1 MSQYVPEKV
10 RREGTMKKK
19 VLAFLTG
26 ALFVPVLSQGA
37 EIGLKLGNAQLEW
50 SDGDNTTLDGYASV
64 YFGKSYSIT
73 PLISI
78 GPFFEIGYGKKEI
91 GAYWCIGYG
100 LCTVDLTY
108 TTLELNGKVS
118 LTPVPLV
125 EIFGGAGVSYNR
137 FGLDAKDYY
146 TGQNIGTVTDETGS
160 GFQGFG
166 GAQLNISRFGI
177 GVEYKYK
184 KVNTD
189 SIDAVSHLTLT
200 LSLRF

>member
-1 MSQYVPEKV
+1 M
-10 RREGTMKKK
+10 GKKTLA
-19 VLAFLTG
+19 VLVGLS
-26 ALFVPVLSQGA
+26 LLPVFSQGA
-37 EIGLKLGNAQLEW
+37 EIGLKLGNAELEW
-50 SDGDNTTLDGYASV
+50 SNEVGGRTTSLDGYASI
-64 YFGKSYSIT
+64 YFGKNYSIT
-73 PLISI
+73 PLISV

-91 GAYWCIGYG
+91 GAAWCVGYG
-100 LCTVDLTY
+100 LCTIDLTY

>member
-1 MSQYVPEKV
+1 M
-10 RREGTMKKK
+10 GKKTLA
-19 VLAFLTG
+19 VLAGL
-26 ALFVPVLSQGA
+26 ALLPAFSQGA
-37 EIGLKLGNAQLEW
+37 EIGLKLGNAELEW
-50 SDGDNTTLDGYASV
+50 ADEFGGGTTSLDGYASIYV
-64 YFGKSYSIT
+64 GKSYSIT

-78 GPFFEIGYGKKEI
+78 GPFLEIGYGKKEI
-91 GAYWCIGYG
+91 GAAWCIGYG

-146 TGQNIGTVTDETGS
+146 TGQNIGTVADETGG

-189 SIDAVSHLTLT
+189 SVDAVSHLTLV
-200 LSLRF
+200 LSLKF